1 MLKQFCEWLQA
12 TPLAVS
18 ISENW
23 FPAVE
28 SVHVIA
34 LALVVGTIFIVD
46 LRLVG
51 LSTPS
56 LGLRYLAERV
66 TPWTW
71 KAFLLA
77 AITGGLLFAANAT
90 TYYDNVPFRIK
101 LVLLALAGINM
112 AYFQL
117 VTFRNVAQWD
127 TGKPAAAARFA
138 GVLSLVLWTG
148 VIISGRWIGFV

>member
-1 MLKQFCEWLQA
+1 MLEQFCEWLQA
-12 TPLAVS
+12 TPVAVS
-18 ISENW
+18 VSETW

-28 SVHVIA
+28 SIHVVA

-46 LRLVG
+46 LRLLG

-56 LGLRYLAERV
+56 LGIKYLAERV

-71 KAFLLA
+71 KAFVLA

-90 TYYDNVPFRIK
+90 TYYANTPFRIK
-101 LVLLALAGINM
+101 IALLVLAGINM

-117 VTFRNVAQWD
+117 VTFRKVSEWD

-138 GVLSLVLWTG
+138 GGMSLLLWTG
-148 VIISGRWIGFV
+148 VVIFGRWIGFV

>member
-1 MLKQFCEWLQA
+1 MQFCEWLQA
-12 TPLAVS
+12 TPVAVS
-18 ISENW
+18 ISETW

-34 LALVVGTIFIVD
+34 LSLVAGTIFIVD
-46 LRLVG
+46 LRLLG

-71 KAFLLA
+71 RAFVLA
-77 AITGGLLFAANAT
+77 AITGSLLFAANAT
-90 TYYDNVPFRIK
+90 TYYSNVPFRIK

-117 VTFRNVAQWD
+117 VTFRKVAEWD
-127 TGKPAAAARFA
+127 TGRPAGAARLA
-138 GVLSLVLWTG
+138 GVVSLVLWTG
-148 VIISGRWIGFV
+148 VIISGRWIGFI

>member
-18 ISENW
+18 ISETW
-23 FPAVE
+23 FPGVE
-28 SVHVIA
+28 SIHVIA
-34 LALVVGTIFIVD
+34 LSLVVGTIFIVD
-46 LRLVG
+46 LRLLG

-56 LGLRYLAERV
+56 LGIKYLAERV

-71 KAFLLA
+71 KAFVLA

-90 TYYDNVPFRIK
+90 TYYDNTPFRIK
-101 LVLLALAGINM
+101 VVLLVLAGINM
-112 AYFQL
+112 AYFQF
-117 VTFRNVAQWD
+117 VVFRDVDKWD
-127 TGKPAAAARFA
+127 AGRPAAAARFA
-138 GVLSLVLWTG
+138 GAMSILLWTG